1 MSLVET
7 IFLHKM
13 AGEKTLFPRDGIL
26 NESRLV
32 VLCLKM
38 SQFSSEAVQFKS
50 QFSQSTCCS
59 LHILLPLFFLLSV
72 VATCP
77 DQIIVTIP
85 PQLPNFSCNQGW
97 PHDPLWTQMEEV
109 D

>member
-1 MSLVET
+1 
-7 IFLHKM
+7 M

-77 DQIIVTIP
+77 DQIIVTI
-85 PQLPNFSCNQGW
+85 LSPNFPTSLATKGGLTIHSGPKW
-97 PHDPLWTQMEEV
+97 KK
-109 D
+109 